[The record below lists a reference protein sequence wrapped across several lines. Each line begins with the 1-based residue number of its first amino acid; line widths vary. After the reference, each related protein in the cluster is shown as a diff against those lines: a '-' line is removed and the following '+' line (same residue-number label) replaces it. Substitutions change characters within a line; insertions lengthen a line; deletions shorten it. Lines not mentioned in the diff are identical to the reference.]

1 MTIAIWVVLGLLA
14 ILTGFNFMACAVL
27 YRDIQ
32 LLFKIVRLQNTAM
45 LGLAA
50 ETGMTVRI
58 ADKAPLSQ

>member
-14 ILTGFNFMACAVL
+14 ILTGFNFMAYAVL

-45 LGLAA
+45 MALAA
-50 ETGMTVRI
+50 ETGVAVRV
-58 ADKAPLSQ
+58 ADKAPFSQ